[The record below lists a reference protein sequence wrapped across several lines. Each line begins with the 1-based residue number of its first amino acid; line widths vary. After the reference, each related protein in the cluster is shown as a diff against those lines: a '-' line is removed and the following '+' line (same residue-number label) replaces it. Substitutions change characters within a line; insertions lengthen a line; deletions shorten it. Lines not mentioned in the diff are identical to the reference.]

1 VQWGKDNS
9 LPVSGPLTDYELRK
23 TPLEVV
29 LTQAGFGVPYI
40 HTQPMPALNWAI
52 NHNLGFRPD
61 ITLAEFRQR
70 GDRGRGRPHLRQSR
84 CCDFCRAGC
93 RYGALSLTKA

>member
-9 LPVSGPLTDYELRK
+9 LPVSGPLTDYELRR
-23 TPLEVV
+23 TPIEVI
-29 LTQAGFGVPYI
+29 LTQAGVVVPYV

-61 ITLAEFRQR
+61 VTLLNSGGVEIEGEIVHISDNLAVAIFVVPVS
-70 GDRGRGRPHLRQSR
+70 GTAR
-84 CCDFCRAGC
+84 CH
-93 RYGALSLTKA
+93 

>member
-23 TPLEVV
+23 APIEVI

-61 ITLAEFRQR
+61 VTLLNSGSVEIEGEIVHISDNLAVAIFVVPVA
-70 GDRGRGRPHLRQSR
+70 GTAR
-84 CCDFCRAGC
+84 C
-93 RYGALSLTKA
+93 L